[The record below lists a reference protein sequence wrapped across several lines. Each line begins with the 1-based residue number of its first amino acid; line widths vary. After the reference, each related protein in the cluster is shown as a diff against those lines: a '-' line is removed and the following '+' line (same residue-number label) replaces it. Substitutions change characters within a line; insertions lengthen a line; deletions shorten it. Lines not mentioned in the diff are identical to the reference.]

1 MFRRIITVLLPV
13 VLSGCSWLHH
23 PTAEDIE
30 RGWLDRSVFEKPAL
44 HEFKDVYDTVQV
56 SPEVVQLLK
65 EADSGLDMLV
75 FLGTWC
81 PDSKREVPRFLKIM
95 DLAGIPGARVRLYGL
110 DRSKKSTDGLTDQY
124 SISRVPTFIFLRQGS
139 EVGRIVEIPQT
150 TLEMDMLSIFAAARQ
165 Q

>member
-1 MFRRIITVLLPV
+1 MIRRLLIALLPV
-13 VLSGCSWLHH
+13 VLAGCSWLSQSSS
-23 PTAEDIE
+23 EDIE

-56 SPEVVQLLK
+56 SPDVVQLLK
-65 EADSGLDMLV
+65 EADSGLDILV

-95 DLAGIPGARVRLYGL
+95 DLAGIPATRVRLYGL
-110 DRSKKSTDGLTDQY
+110 DRSKKSADGLTDQY